1 MKESIKST
9 DIFKAQFVNNTLYS
23 CQIIATMVALDN
35 LMGNNDNGISI
46 YQKWIKSRGK
56 RDPREATFSLINLF
70 YSISSKGYDEKY
82 PLEVNEKSKA
92 MLGGAHRLGIC
103 LFLNI
108 KRVPIVKVKNNREH
122 PKKYDIEYFSS
133 ILNDREMST
142 LKNKIEEV
150 VSNDI

>member
-1 MKESIKST
+1 MKETIKPT
-9 DIFKAQFVNNTLYS
+9 EIFKAQYVDNTLYS

-56 RDPREATFSLINLF
+56 RDHREATFSLISLF
-70 YSISSKGYDEKY
+70 CSISSSGYNEKY
-82 PLEVNEKSKA
+82 PLEVNEKSNA

-108 KRVPIVKVKNNREH
+108 PSIPIVKVNNNRKL
-122 PKKYDIEYFSS
+122 PKKYDIEYFKS
-133 ILNDREMST
+133 ILNDKEMIT
-142 LKNKIEEV
+142 LKSKIEEV
-150 VSNDI
+150 MSNDI